1 MAKSNIDKLMELKQL
16 YEQGI
21 LTKEEMEAEKQKIL
35 GQPHS
40 DNTKSEAE
48 KTVDNSASVKKQ
60 FNTRDNDVA
69 KDNGKLADDS
79 VITEI
84 REEENSSFFQKHK
97 IYIIIAAIIAVIYIL
112 LFSIKGN
119 SEMPQAPLKET
130 DSIEEILNQPKES
143 MVYANNEEMIK
154 RIDDYYNNQQK
165 KGDISLEKFLRNDD
179 IKNLILDKYNPSYY
193 NAVMNL
199 MKQNGYIGNVEVT
212 SNGTYKGHANVSQ
225 RITGVDPYDD
235 WAVDFSYN
243 PNNNQL
249 ELKATVFD
257 IPLKNDGSID
267 NEGIEKEIE
276 RLNAEAQKEKA
287 EELNDLTSQAI
298 SIGTVIDAYN
308 NNVGGRADNLYYKQ
322 EKLYKCRFKNIK
334 ESSGNYDYVL
344 EGYVFGD
351 KSNES
356 GEIRLYTDQIEL
368 TNLNYPV
375 TIVFRGSLVS
385 INKAEYGHQLYYHFV
400 CSEALAYLYN

>member
-97 IYIIIAAIIAVIYIL
+97 KIVILATAIAVICIL
-112 LFSIKGN
+112 FFSIKGN
-119 SEMPQAPLKET
+119 SEMPQAPIKET

-154 RIDDYYNNQQK
+154 RIDDFYKEQQK
-165 KGDISLEKFLRNDD
+165 KGGLSLERFLRNDD
-179 IKNLILDKYNPSYY
+179 IKNLILDKYNANYY
-193 NAVMNL
+193 NAVMEL
-199 MKQNGYIGNVEVT
+199 MKNGYVGNVEVT
-212 SNGTYKGHANVSQ
+212 SDGIYKGHANVSE

-235 WAVDFSYN
+235 WAIDFSYN

-276 RLNAEAQKEKA
+276 RLTAESREKEQKEIK
-287 EELNDLTSQAI
+287 EIESQAI
-298 SIGTVIDAYN
+298 SIETIIDAYK
-308 NNVGGRADNLYYKQ
+308 NNVNGRADNIYYKQ
-322 EKLYKCRFKNIK
+322 EKIFNFYLKKIRK
-334 ESSGNYDYVL
+334 SSSDYEYVM
-344 EGYVFGD
+344 EGSGSSHGD
-351 KSNES
+351 
-356 GEIRLYTDQIEL
+356 IADILVYTDDSRL
-368 TNLNYPV
+368 ANLNFPV
-375 TIVFRGSLVS
+375 KLCFRGALVS
-385 INKAEYGHQLYYHFV
+385 ISRPEYGDWFIYHFV
-400 CSEALAYLYN
+400 CTEALTYRN

>member
-97 IYIIIAAIIAVIYIL
+97 IYIIIAAIIAVISIL

-130 DSIEEILNQPKES
+130 ESIEEILNQPKES

-257 IPLKNDGSID
+257 IPLKND
-267 NEGIEKEIE
+267 
-276 RLNAEAQKEKA
+276 
-287 EELNDLTSQAI
+287 
-298 SIGTVIDAYN
+298 
-308 NNVGGRADNLYYKQ
+308 
-322 EKLYKCRFKNIK
+322 
-334 ESSGNYDYVL
+334 
-344 EGYVFGD
+344 
-351 KSNES
+351 
-356 GEIRLYTDQIEL
+356 
-368 TNLNYPV
+368 
-375 TIVFRGSLVS
+375 
-385 INKAEYGHQLYYHFV
+385 
-400 CSEALAYLYN
+400 

>member
-1 MAKSNIDKLMELKQL
+1 MEKSNIEKLMELKQL
-16 YEQGI
+16 YEAGI
-21 LTKEEMEAEKQKIL
+21 LTKDEMEAEKQKIL

-48 KTVDNSASVKKQ
+48 ETVDNSTSDKEQ

-69 KDNGKLADDS
+69 KDNGKLADDD

-84 REEENSSFFQKHK
+84 REEKNSSFFQKHK
-97 IYIIIAAIIAVIYIL
+97 IYIIIATIIAVFCIIY
-112 LFSIKGN
+112 FSFNGN
-119 SEMPQAPLKET
+119 SEMSQAPIDDT
-130 DSIEEILNQPKES
+130 DTIEEIINQPRES

-154 RIDDYYNNQQK
+154 RIDDFYKEQQK
-165 KGDISLEKFLRNDD
+165 KGDISLERFLRNDD

-193 NAVMNL
+193 NAVRDL
-199 MKQNGYIGNVEVT
+199 MKRNGYIGDVEVT
-212 SNGTYKGHANVSQ
+212 SNGTYKGHANIAQ

-243 PNNNQL
+243 PNSNQL

-257 IPLKNDGSID
+257 IPLKHDGSID

-276 RLNAEAQKEKA
+276 RLTAEHRQKEQDEIK
-287 EELNDLTSQAI
+287 ELRSQAI
-298 SIGTVIDAYN
+298 SIGQVIDAYN

-385 INKAEYGHQLYYHFV
+385 VNESEYGHKLYYHFI
-400 CSEALAYLYN
+400 CSEALAYYSN